1 MIVETKDHVRSSLKD
16 FLSNITRDN
25 VEDRYR
31 SLSYYE
37 GIQGEM
43 ENDLG
48 KYFPLKSIEVPLIV
62 QNITSKLINARAIG
76 YKIPPVRTNQ
86 PYLDNVKDLDQ
97 TMLTAERL
105 TYLLGSHLIRS
116 RFNDEDGIL
125 EYDQIIEFEPVFEAR
140 ARQPF
145 AYIYPI
151 YNLPCVTVILTLQ
164 ILCVTV
170 LMIL

>member
-1 MIVETKDHVRSSLKD
+1 MIVETKDHVRSSLKE
-16 FLSNITRDN
+16 FLSNITTDN

-43 ENDLG
+43 ETDLG

-76 YKIPPVRTNQ
+76 YKTPPVRTNE
-86 PYLDNVKDLDQ
+86 PYLDSVKDLDQ

-116 RFNDEDGIL
+116 RFNDEDNIL
-125 EYDQIIEFEPVFEAR
+125 EYDQIIEFEPIFEAR

-151 YNLPCVTVILTLQ
+151 YNHGQARSNEVVYAYWSADEH
-164 ILCVTV
+164 
-170 LMIL
+170 